1 MLSQHDAIGQATAY
15 INRLEESIQELK
27 TRKELAARSDGSSES
42 RSGSEQ
48 PPSSILPVVEMGL
61 WDSGLEVTLISG
73 MDKRFTLSEAI
84 SILEEEGAEAV
95 RASVSTIGGKVF
107 HTICAQAILPRVGVE
122 TSRVS
127 ERLHKLVFSF

>member
-15 INRLEESIQELK
+15 INRLKESIQELK
-27 TRKELAARSDGSSES
+27 TRKELAARSDGSSK
-42 RSGSEQ
+42 SGSEQ

-95 RASVSTIGGKVF
+95 RASVSTVGDKVF
-107 HTICAQAILPRVGVE
+107 HTICAQVRDQ
-122 TSRVS
+122 
-127 ERLHKLVFSF
+127 RLSLLLIFSNLVN